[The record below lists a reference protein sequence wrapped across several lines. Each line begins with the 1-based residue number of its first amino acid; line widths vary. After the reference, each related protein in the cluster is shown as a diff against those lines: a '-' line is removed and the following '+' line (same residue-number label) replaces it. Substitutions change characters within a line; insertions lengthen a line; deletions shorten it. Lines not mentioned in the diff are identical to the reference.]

1 MKKLILS
8 VFMLAALTARASD
21 AVDAF
26 KVVTN
31 HFALAFSA
39 ATNLNLVVDV
49 SKQANVMFQ
58 IASTNAAAETVNQCA
73 FYYSKGTG
81 QIINGTNVFEDLTTP
96 LGWTSSSQNP
106 AQYKVVTTNVAT
118 LGTRFLLFRYC
129 TNSSGSA
136 TNLGDVMFGYAIK
149 TQAP

>member
-8 VFMLAALTARASD
+8 LFTLAAIAASASD
-21 AVDAF
+21 AVDAY
-26 KVVTN
+26 KTITN

-49 SKQANVMFQ
+49 SKQNKVTFQ

-73 FYYSKGTG
+73 FYYSIGTG
-81 QIINGTNVFEDLTTP
+81 QVINGTNAFESLTRP
-96 LGWTSSSQNP
+96 LGWTSSSQDP
-106 AQYKVVTTNVAT
+106 ATYKIVTTNVDT
-118 LGTRFLLFRYC
+118 LGARFLLFRYC

-136 TNLGDVMFGYAIK
+136 TNLGDVFFGYAIK